1 MKNYYGGQWAEG
13 QRPSSVLPQTVVN
26 SFVQRVYLV
35 MASGLAL
42 TGAAA
47 WYFFNL
53 FFSSVAGVAEI
64 SPDLYVTS
72 AGAAAFSG
80 ITRWIIMLAPLA
92 FVMVLSFGI
101 QRLSYLAATII
112 FAVFA
117 VTMGL
122 SLSTIFALYTAGSI
136 ATTFFITAG
145 TFAAMSIYGMTTKA
159 DLTKLGSYLMMALFG
174 IIIASVVN
182 IWVGS
187 SVLQTV
193 ISIIGVIVFTGLTAY
208 DTQNIMRA
216 SLTMDADSEGA
227 KKAALMGAL
236 TLYLDFINLFLMLLR
251 LLGDRR

>member
-1 MKNYYGGQWAEG
+1 MNNYYGGQWAEG
-13 QRPSSVLPQTVVN
+13 SRPSDVLPLGVVN
-26 SFVQRVYLV
+26 AFVQRVYLV
-35 MASGLAL
+35 MAAGLAI
-42 TGAAA
+42 TGLSA

-53 FFSSVAGVAEI
+53 FFSSTAGVGEIAEGLFI
-64 SPDLYVTS
+64 TE

-101 QRLSYLAATII
+101 NRLSYLVATVI
-112 FAVFA
+112 FGAFA
-117 VTMGL
+117 LVMGL
-122 SLSTIFALYTAGSI
+122 SLSSIFALYTAGSI
-136 ATTFFITAG
+136 AMTFFITAG

-159 DLTKLGSYLMMALFG
+159 DLTKLGSYLMMGLFG

-182 IWVGS
+182 IFLGS
-187 SVLQTV
+187 STMSLI

-208 DTQNIMRA
+208 DTQNIMRQ
-216 SLTMDADSEGA
+216 SLTMQAGTEEA
-227 KKAALMGAL
+227 NKAALMGAL